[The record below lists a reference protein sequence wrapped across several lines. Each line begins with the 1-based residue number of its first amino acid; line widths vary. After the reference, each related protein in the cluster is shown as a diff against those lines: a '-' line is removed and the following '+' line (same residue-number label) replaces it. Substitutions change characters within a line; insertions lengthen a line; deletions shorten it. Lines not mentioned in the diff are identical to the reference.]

1 LANKPLNY
9 YSKELDISKLRL
21 FYLEDLDVLI
31 SEGLHDEQRNVIRL
45 VGKFIK
51 KIFKKSF

>member
-1 LANKPLNY
+1 LANKPLNH

-45 VGKFIK
+45 VGNL
-51 KIFKKSF
+51 